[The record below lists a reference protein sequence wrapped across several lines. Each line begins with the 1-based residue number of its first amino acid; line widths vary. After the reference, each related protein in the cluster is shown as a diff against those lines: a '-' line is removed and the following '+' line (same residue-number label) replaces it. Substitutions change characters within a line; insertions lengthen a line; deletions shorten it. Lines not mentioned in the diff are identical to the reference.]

1 MGALHGGGRS
11 GAILQGA
18 SEIRAGEIFL
28 FYLFDVAESVDMQ
41 AIPGLIGGPTV
52 AARLQPKQ
60 ATRAYVQYEK
70 PPLSFDGEA
79 VGVSDVEGFRPR
91 FCLYDYGIIS
101 VALTQ
106 PFSGSWPELVSLGQ
120 TLIESDEFEREAE
133 RLCRTIVD
141 RLRPALVGYRGAYLS
156 EDYLVYLVNEFER
169 PQSADELLVAHGN
182 DIATML
188 RGEQQPLSEQE
199 KTKILHHHLSYLV
212 DDLVVP
218 TWNPGALA
226 RHRRGGA
233 GHHDRRAHLRAV
245 SSDRHLVA
253 IHRAAYSD
261 L

>member
-1 MGALHGGGRS
+1 MPDDSR
-11 GAILQGA
+11 
-18 SEIRAGEIFL
+18 
-28 FYLFDVAESVDMQ
+28 
-41 AIPGLIGGPTV
+41 
-52 AARLQPKQ
+52 
-60 ATRAYVQYEK
+60 
-70 PPLSFDGEA
+70 
-79 VGVSDVEGFRPR
+79 
-91 FCLYDYGIIS
+91 
-101 VALTQ
+101 
-106 PFSGSWPELVSLGQ
+106 
-120 TLIESDEFEREAE
+120 
-133 RLCRTIVD
+133 

-253 IHRAAYSD
+253 IHRAADSD